1 MFETARGPRREIL
14 ALVLIFLSF
23 FFLYNY
29 LNLSRGRWTLH
40 PDDKRVYVFS
50 NVLLETGHLWY
61 QSPLNQEFE
70 TDAFVPGMDDYVSEA
85 GEGER
90 IRAPYSP
97 GIFFLVCTGNLFGYR
112 GPFFIISFVALMGL
126 FFFYLTVRKLYGI
139 KTALLSAV
147 FLGFSSAYVYWS
159 NMLFSN
165 IPALSFSL
173 GGIYFVVMAVSEPDR
188 LRYYLLA
195 AAFFAASIWIRYEF
209 VILAVLAMLPALR
222 SWRKLRLKYVIY
234 AVVLLGAL
242 GGLILILNNATTGSL
257 FGIPEKAGETASE
270 YMVKYPARFR
280 GFGVLFNNGDMY
292 LYSIAPLLTVLG
304 VLGLVYAAKNERSVY
319 VLLFAL
325 IGVLVFY
332 YYGNNSQFW
341 GYGRYW
347 MASSYTRYFLPL
359 FAALSLFAGLFVARF
374 LGRLNWRRYTLT
386 LVTVLVIAT
395 HIITSL
401 YLLHNV
407 EFGLSYTHDYMES
420 RKAVDD
426 FVGSLPEET
435 IVVDLADSWFE
446 KMIISRTV
454 FVPANI
460 TEEEREDKAA
470 EILTDL
476 LESGVEIYVLSSP
489 DRGILTVK
497 DLEALSGDFA
507 LTPVSHEIEF
517 TRGGRSP
524 DIYRLE
530 WKTADETDAGN
541 GTMAP
546 SVLPFYGAGT

>member
-1 MFETARGPRREIL
+1 MFEKVRGPRREIL
-14 ALVLIFLSF
+14 ALVLVFLSL

-29 LNLSRGRWTLH
+29 LNLSQGRWTLH

-61 QSPLNQEFE
+61 QSPLNQEYG

-112 GPFFIISFVALMGL
+112 GPFFIVSFVGLMGL
-126 FFFYLTVRKLYGI
+126 LFFYLTVRKLYGF
-139 KTALLSAV
+139 KPALISV
-147 FLGFSSAYVYWS
+147 IFLGFSTAYVYWN

-165 IPALSFSL
+165 IPALSFAL
-173 GGIYFVVMAVSEPDR
+173 GGIYFVVMAVSKPDR

-195 AAFFAASIWIRYEF
+195 AAFFAVSIWIRYEF
-209 VILAVLAMLPALR
+209 VILAVLSMLPALR
-222 SWRKLRLKYVIY
+222 SWRKLRLKYVIC

-242 GGLILILNNATTGSL
+242 GGLILVLNNATTGSL
-257 FGIPEKAGETASE
+257 LGIPEKAGATASE

-304 VLGLVYAAKNERSVY
+304 ILGLIYAIKNERSVY

-325 IGVLVFY
+325 IGIIVFY

-359 FAALSLFAGLFVARF
+359 FAALSLFAALFMSRF

-401 YLLHNV
+401 YLLHN
-407 EFGLSYTHDYMES
+407 EDFGLSYTHDYMES

-426 FVGSLPEET
+426 FVASLPEET

-454 FVPANI
+454 FVPVRI
-460 TEEEREDKAA
+460 PEEDREEKAA
-470 EILTDL
+470 EILTDM
-476 LESGVEIYVLSSP
+476 LESGVEVYVLSSS
-489 DRGILTVK
+489 DRGILTVQ
-497 DLEALSGDFA
+497 DLEALSDDFA
-507 LTPVSHEIEF
+507 LVPVSHEIEF
-517 TRGGRSP
+517 TRGGKSP
-524 DIYRLE
+524 NVYRLE
-530 WKTADETDAGN
+530 WKTADETGSVN
-541 GTMAP
+541 GSAAP
-546 SVLPFYGAGT
+546 SIRCLCGTGT